1 MKTVIASLVI
11 LAASMPGLGQA
22 PTKYLILSPKSNL
35 DTASISEGFAK
46 YCPNV
51 VVTENESKADYVLEA
66 SSKTTYSDGDS
77 YSRWHFTLL
86 SKDGDVLMTTHP
98 EIHLGRKTKHHF
110 EAVCKYISG
119 GVTSN
124 LNGHP

>member
-1 MKTVIASLVI
+1 MKKIIVVLVIA
-11 LAASMPGLGQA
+11 AASIPVFVLGQA
-22 PTKYLILSPKSNL
+22 SATKHVILSPKSNL
-35 DTASISEGFAK
+35 DTASVSEGFAK

-77 YSRWHFTLL
+77 YSHWHFTLL

-98 EIHLGRKTKHHF
+98 EAHFAHRFKHHF
-110 EAVCKYISG
+110 ESVCKYI
-119 GVTSN
+119 
-124 LNGHP
+124 NGTK